1 MFKKGAVVKTL
12 FKEKESIQI
21 LNILDLNINMEEYQI
36 KSNYFKMS
44 EENIS
49 QEFRLK
55 NIDEIRYLWKIEK
68 NELISKKH
76 RMVCEVL
83 NYTDHFL
90 ILAPAVTRCVSIF
103 AFASLVDIPIEIM
116 NSAVGLKHGAIT
128 LPIKKYNST
137 IHQRF

>member
-1 MFKKGAVVKTL
+1 
-12 FKEKESIQI
+12 
-21 LNILDLNINMEEYQI
+21 
-36 KSNYFKMS
+36 
-44 EENIS
+44 
-49 QEFRLK
+49 
-55 NIDEIRYLWKIEK
+55 
-68 NELISKKH
+68 
-76 RMVCEVL
+76 MVCEVL

-128 LPIKKYNST
+128 LPIKTYNST